1 MLGERDMSKIKRLL
15 YGAIFTTMCIPC
27 TGVMAESANSNI
39 KLNVEVPNVLEL
51 TLDTDS
57 INFGDYTGMD
67 TKRVN
72 IVATVSS
79 TLPYNLKATL
89 LDDIK
94 TEDGKYIIP
103 MDKLALYGEQEDEVQ
118 FSSKGQTKVIDANC
132 PQAWEAEH
140 SIAIEVW
147 DGDVA
152 HQGSYKAN
160 LRIEAEQV

>member
-27 TGVMAESANSNI
+27 TGVMAESANTNI

-57 INFGDYTGMD
+57 INFGEYTGTD
-67 TKRVN
+67 TKRVD

-79 TLPYNLKATL
+79 TLPYNIKATL

-94 TEDGKYIIP
+94 TEDGKYTIP
-103 MDKLALYGEQEDEVQ
+103 MNRLALYGEQGEVQ

-132 PQAWEAEH
+132 PQAWEVDH

-147 DGDVA
+147 DGDVV
-152 HQGSYKAN
+152 HQGNYKAN

>member
-1 MLGERDMSKIKRLL
+1 MSKIKRLL

-27 TGVMAESANSNI
+27 TVVMAESANTNI

-51 TLDTDS
+51 TLDTES
-57 INFGDYTGMD
+57 INFGDYTGID
-67 TKRVN
+67 TKRVD
-72 IVATVSS
+72 IMATVSS

-94 TEDGKYIIP
+94 TEDGKYTIP
-103 MDKLALYGEQEDEVQ
+103 IDRLALYGNQGEIK

-132 PQAWEAEH
+132 PQAWESDH
-140 SIAIEVW
+140 SIGIEVLG
-147 DGDVA
+147 GDA
-152 HQGSYKAN
+152 DHQGSYKAN